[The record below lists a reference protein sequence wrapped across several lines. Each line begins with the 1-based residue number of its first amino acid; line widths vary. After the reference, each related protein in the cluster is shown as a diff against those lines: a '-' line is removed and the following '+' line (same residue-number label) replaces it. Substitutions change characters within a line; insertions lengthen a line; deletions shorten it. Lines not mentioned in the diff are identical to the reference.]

1 LKRPEGQ
8 IDFESTFARSP
19 LVEARAPGRVN
30 LIGEHTDY
38 NGGFVLPIATPQSTR
53 VSLAPRSDRVVR
65 VRSVDMEG
73 EEASYSLGAEARR
86 GHWIDYVQGV
96 TAALRWAGVEVGGFD
111 ALVESDVPVGAGLSS
126 SAAIEVAT
134 LRALREAFGLDLD
147 DVKIALLAQRGE
159 NDLVGAPVGVMD
171 PMACSL
177 ADTSSALFLDARSL
191 AYELIPF
198 PAAAGLCVIDSGITH
213 DHTAGEYGLRRAE
226 CERAA
231 ELLGVPQL
239 RDLCLSDLP
248 RAAALPEPLGRRVR
262 HVVSENDRVLKARD
276 ALRSGDLSALGS
288 LFDASHRSMRDDYE
302 VSTPEI
308 DVLVE
313 IAQSLPAV
321 YGARLTGG
329 GFGGCVVVLAARAEA
344 RAVAERASSE
354 YAARTGRRGTALL
367 PPPAP

>member
-1 LKRPEGQ
+1 MEVKIGKARGQ
-8 IDFESTFARSP
+8 TDFQSTFARSP

-53 VSLAPRSDRVVR
+53 VSLAPRSDRVAR
-65 VRSVDMEG
+65 VRSVEMDG
-73 EEASYSLGAEARR
+73 EEASYSLGMEARR

-111 ALVESDVPVGAGLSS
+111 ALVASDIPVGAGLSS

-147 DVKIALLAQRGE
+147 DVRLALLAQRGE
-159 NDLVGAPVGVMD
+159 NDVVGAPVGVMD

-191 AYELIPF
+191 AYELVPF

-213 DHTAGEYGLRRAE
+213 DHAGGEYRLRRAE

-231 ELLGVPQL
+231 ELLGLPQL
-239 RDLCLSDLP
+239 RDLPLSELP

-262 HVVSENDRVLKARD
+262 HVVSENDRVLQARERAALGRSARAREPVRRLAPLD
-276 ALRSGDLSALGS
+276 AGRLRGIDSGD
-288 LFDASHRSMRDDYE
+288 
-302 VSTPEI
+302 
-308 DVLVE
+308 
-313 IAQSLPAV
+313 
-321 YGARLTGG
+321 
-329 GFGGCVVVLAARAEA
+329 
-344 RAVAERASSE
+344 
-354 YAARTGRRGTALL
+354 
-367 PPPAP
+367 